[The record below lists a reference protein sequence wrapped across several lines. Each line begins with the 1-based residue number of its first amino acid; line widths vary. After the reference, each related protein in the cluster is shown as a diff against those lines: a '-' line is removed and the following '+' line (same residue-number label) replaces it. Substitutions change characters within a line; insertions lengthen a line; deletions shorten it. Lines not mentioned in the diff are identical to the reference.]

1 MVLVYLPLVAVAGLC
16 LVLTL
21 APVVPA
27 VDRLLSAAA
36 LWTFGGYVSRETP
49 RRDREL
55 DRMGAAHVG
64 DTHRR
69 YAARTAF
76 IALVLGVAGSI
87 AALYAAVGAFRAFAV
102 VPATAPAFV
111 TPVSLAAVVSLLAG
125 VVLAVVAYWGRW
137 LYLDQIAGTRGNAI
151 DASLPRT
158 VAFVYA
164 LSRSGMPF
172 PMVLETLADNQHVY
186 GEAAAELTVAVRE
199 MDTFGTD
206 VVSALQATANRTPSD
221 DLEEFAENLSSV
233 LSSGRSLSS
242 FLNRQYDRYQEE
254 VEAQQQKYLDLL
266 AAFAEIYVT
275 VLVAGPLFF
284 ITVLVI
290 IGLVISDTLPL
301 IQFITYVGIPLAS
314 LAFIVYIDSIT
325 QSLRGP
331 GWKSSLDLST
341 DRVPD
346 RRLASAGTSVATDG
360 GASTRARDV
369 AVRLDAYDRLDP
381 VRRWLSNPY
390 EQLLNRPTATVYFT
404 LPLALL
410 WLVSRVGI
418 EAFSPSRLAG
428 SVALGGTLDP
438 VAVVAAVDEPLIEV
452 AVLVL
457 APISLVYELRKRRYR
472 DFENATPDFLD
483 RMASVNEAGL
493 TAIESIHRVAGTDL
507 GYLGDELRKV
517 SRDVSWGADA
527 STALRRMAARTP
539 APSLN
544 RSMTLITNAMR
555 VSGDISPVLR
565 IAANETQGTRQL
577 RRERRQEMVTYLL
590 VIYLSFFVFL
600 GIIVALTVSFIPAI
614 EKASSASVFASETVS
629 TGIFSGLQDVRTEG
643 YRLLF
648 FHVSVVQ
655 AVCSGLIAGQL
666 GEGSVYDGLKH
677 ATVLLLIAYGLFA
690 IL

>member
-1 MVLVYLPLVAVAGLC
+1 MVLVYFPLVAVAGLC
-16 LVLTL
+16 LLLAL
-21 APVVPA
+21 APINA
-27 VDRLLSAAA
+27 TVDRLLSAAA

-76 IALVLGVAGSI
+76 IALALGVVGAVGG
-87 AALYAAVGAFRAFAV
+87 LYAAIGVFRAFAV
-102 VPATAPAFV
+102 VPANVPAFV
-111 TPVSLAAVVSLLAG
+111 TPVSLAAVVSLLVG
-125 VVLAVVAYWGRW
+125 VVLVVVGYWGRW
-137 LYLDQIAGTRGNAI
+137 LYLDHVAETRGNAI

-172 PMVLETLADNQHVY
+172 PVVLETLADNRHVY
-186 GEAAAELTVAVRE
+186 GEAATELTVAVRE

-206 VVSALQATANRTPSD
+206 VVSALRATAHRTPSD

-242 FLNRQYDRYQEE
+242 FLDRQYDRYQEE

-284 ITVLVI
+284 ITVLVV

-331 GWKSSLDLST
+331 GWKSSLDLSA

-346 RRLASAGTSVATDG
+346 RRLASTGTSVATDG
-360 GASTRARDV
+360 GVSARARD
-369 AVRLDAYDRLDP
+369 AALRLDAYDRLDP
-381 VRRWLSNPY
+381 VRRWVSDPY
-390 EQLLNRPTATVYFT
+390 EQLLSRPTATVYFT

-418 EAFSPSRLAG
+418 GAFSPSRVAG
-428 SVALGGTLDP
+428 AVAAEGALDP
-438 VAVVAAVDEPLIEV
+438 VVLVAAVDEPLIEA

-457 APISLVYELRKRRYR
+457 APVSLVYELRKRRYR
-472 DFENATPDFLD
+472 DFEDATPDFLD

-493 TAIESIHRVAGTDL
+493 TAIESIHRIAGTDL

-517 SRDVSWGADA
+517 SRDVSWGANA

-544 RSMTLITNAMR
+544 RSMTLVTNAMR

-565 IAANETQGTRQL
+565 IAANETQGARKL

-629 TGIFSGLQDVRTEG
+629 AGIFSGLQDVRTEG

-655 AVCSGLIAGQL
+655 GVCSGLIAGQL
-666 GEGSVYDGLKH
+666 GEGSIYDGLKH
-677 ATVLLLIAYGLFA
+677 ATVLLLIAYGLFTV
-690 IL
+690 L